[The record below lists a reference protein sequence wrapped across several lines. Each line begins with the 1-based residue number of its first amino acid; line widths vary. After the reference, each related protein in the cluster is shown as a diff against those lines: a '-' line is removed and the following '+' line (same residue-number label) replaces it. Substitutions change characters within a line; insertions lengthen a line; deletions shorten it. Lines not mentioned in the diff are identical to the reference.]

1 MRPESSTS
9 PALLTF
15 QEVRDLIFVD
25 DPDSYYFEIKTKSE
39 LDKVLHSFVFID
51 TVIDSGWSVG
61 GFPRRKKLFIQN
73 KINISIIICSQKTY
87 KYTIK

>member
-15 QEVRDLIFVD
+15 QEVRDLISVD

-39 LDKVLHSFVFID
+39 LDNVLHSFVFID

-61 GFPRRKKLFIQN
+61 ASCDGKNFLFKTKLL
-73 KINISIIICSQKTY
+73 SQ
-87 KYTIK
+87 

>member
-25 DPDSYYFEIKTKSE
+25 DPDLYYFEIKTKSE

-61 GFPRRKKLFIQN
+61 ASHDGKNFLFKTKL
-73 KINISIIICSQKTY
+73 ISQ
-87 KYTIK
+87 

>member
-15 QEVRDLIFVD
+15 QEVRDLIFVG

-61 GFPRRKKLFIQN
+61 ASRDGKNFLFKTKL
-73 KINISIIICSQKTY
+73 ISQ
-87 KYTIK
+87 

>member
-61 GFPRRKKLFIQN
+61 ASSDGKNFLFKTKL
-73 KINISIIICSQKTY
+73 ISQ
-87 KYTIK
+87 

>member
-61 GFPRRKKLFIQN
+61 GSRNGKNFLFKTKL
-73 KINISIIICSQKTY
+73 ISQ
-87 KYTIK
+87 